1 MAITLPFTN
10 TKKEL
15 RFPRLGA
22 FYDGFA
28 QPIAWSV
35 LRIAT
40 GAALVVQGLPLIKDP
55 LSMASFF
62 ESIGFIPGTIW
73 SPVLTIVQVLGG
85 ILIMLGL
92 YTRPAAL
99 AVGIMLL
106 VTLWYHL
113 THPFGGDLLTR
124 EGMQLF
130 AENAGHFTRDGYTL
144 LADGGKNFVQNAQ
157 AKAVLTSLLW
167 SGAAFLFAAFGGG
180 YMSLDRRLLR
190 KRY

>member
-1 MAITLPFTN
+1 MAIPLPFTN

-15 RFPRLGA
+15 RYPRLGA

-28 QPIAWSV
+28 QPIAWTA
-35 LRIAT
+35 LRVAT
-40 GAALVVQGLPLIKDP
+40 GAALIFQGLPLIKDP
-55 LSMASFF
+55 MSMTGFF
-62 ESIGFIPGTIW
+62 DSIGFMPGTIW
-73 SPVLTIVQVLGG
+73 SPVLTAVQVLGG
-85 ILIMLGL
+85 ALILLGL

-113 THPFGGDLLTR
+113 THPFGSALLTR
-124 EGMQLF
+124 DGMELF
-130 AENAGHFTRDGYTL
+130 AQNGGHFTREAYVL
-144 LADGGKNFVQNAQ
+144 LADGGRNFVETAQ

-180 YMSLDRRLLR
+180 YMSLDRKVLR
-190 KRY
+190 KRF

>member
-28 QPIAWSV
+28 QPFAWTA

-40 GAALVVQGLPLIKDP
+40 GAALVVKGLPLIKDP
-55 LSMASFF
+55 LSMATFF

-85 ILIMLGL
+85 LLIMLGL

-113 THPFGGDLLTR
+113 THSFSDDLLTR

-130 AENAGHFTRDGYTL
+130 AQNAGHFTREGYTL
-144 LADGGKNFVQNAQ
+144 LADGGKSLVQGAKEQ
-157 AKAVLTSLLW
+157 AILTSLLW
-167 SGAAFLFAAFGGG
+167 SGTAFLFAAFGGG
-180 YMSLDRRLLR
+180 YMSLDRKVLR